1 MRKKCQ
7 ENLAKMSKKLDNLDE
22 IYANSIIM
30 KNRKEVDEIVS
41 RLYNYEPVKK

>member
-1 MRKKCQ
+1 
-7 ENLAKMSKKLDNLDE
+7 MSKKLDNLDK

-30 KNRKEVDEIVS
+30 KYRKEVNEIVS